1 MQPYLFFN
9 FVLILDLVCLIHSI
23 VIPEKGS
30 NLNSIANNLLKSIN
44 SIEKDGIVDK
54 GFHDGP
60 KDTISSDSL
69 NPSKVKSSEI
79 GSESISRKG
88 KQFMSIFPR

>member
-30 NLNSIANNLLKSIN
+30 NLNLLANNLLKSFN
-44 SIEKDGIVDK
+44 SIEKDSVVDK
-54 GFHDGP
+54 GFYDGP
-60 KDTISSDSL
+60 KDTILSDSL
-69 NPSKVKSSEI
+69 NPSKVRSSDVTCNDEC
-79 GSESISRKG
+79 
-88 KQFMSIFPR
+88 